1 MNGVQV
7 RRADPLS
14 TWFGNSLF
22 DEFFGD
28 FISRAGVPAAR
39 VEGAGAVAPVLRAR
53 MDVVDRGENFEVKV
67 DLPGVK
73 KDDIQVT
80 IEGARVSIS
89 AETKTE
95 TENKDAQGR
104 VLHAERFAARYA
116 RSFELP
122 VEVNEANAN
131 ARFEDGVLTLTLP
144 KKAAVVSKRIAIN

>member
-7 RRADPLS
+7 RRADPLAS
-14 TWFGNSLF
+14 WFGNSLF

-28 FISRAGVPAAR
+28 FLSRTGVPVAR
-39 VEGAGAVAPVLRAR
+39 EGAAAVAPVLRAR
-53 MDVVDRGENFEVKV
+53 MDVVDKGENFEVKV

-95 TENKDAQGR
+95 SENKDKEGR

-122 VEVNEANAN
+122 VEVNEAGAH